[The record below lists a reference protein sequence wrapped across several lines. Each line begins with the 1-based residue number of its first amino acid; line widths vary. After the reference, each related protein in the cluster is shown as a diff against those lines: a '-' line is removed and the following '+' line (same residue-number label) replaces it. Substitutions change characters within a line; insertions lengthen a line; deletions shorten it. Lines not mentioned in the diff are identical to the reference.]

1 MAPRKMRLR
10 RIKPKVRRQESWRY
24 VRVKESWRRP
34 RGKTSR
40 VRLRRRGW
48 PAMPMV
54 GYRRPKTYRGLHPSG
69 YRERLIH
76 NVKELEGLN
85 PEVYAVRIG
94 HRVGGRKRAEIID
107 QAQRLGFKIL
117 NVGGAPAPIQEQPT
131 ETEPEQT
138 QRQET
143 EGVDGGELGGAEADQ
158 K

>member
-1 MAPRKMRLR
+1 MAPRKLRLR
-10 RIKPKVRRQESWRY
+10 KVKPKVRRQESWRY

-54 GYRRPKTYRGLHPSG
+54 GYRRPKIYRGLHPSG

-85 PEVYAVRIG
+85 PETDAVRIG
-94 HRVGGRKRAEIID
+94 HRVGGRKRASIID
-107 QAQRLGFKIL
+107 QAQRLGLKIL
-117 NVGGAPAPIQEQPT
+117 NMGGTPRQEQPT

-138 QRQET
+138 QQQET
-143 EGVDGGELGGAEADQ
+143 IETVEGGETGGPEADQ